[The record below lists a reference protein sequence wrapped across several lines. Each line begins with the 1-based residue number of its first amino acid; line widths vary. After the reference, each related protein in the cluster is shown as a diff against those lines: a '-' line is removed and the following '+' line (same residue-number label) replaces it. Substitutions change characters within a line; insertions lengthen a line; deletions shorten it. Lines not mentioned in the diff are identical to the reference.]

1 MSTTKNIEVGKKVIQ
16 IEAQA
21 VAAISDRINEQFENA
36 VNAVLNCKGRLIVL
50 GVGKS
55 GLISQKIASTMAS
68 TGTPAHFVHPGDAF
82 HGDLGMIT
90 SDDVVLMISNSGETH
105 ELVQIIPAIRKKEVK
120 IIGMVGKE
128 KSRLYNDVDIVLNTS
143 VEKEACTLDL
153 APTASTTATLAMG
166 DALAVALLESRG
178 FNAQDFAE
186 LHPGGSLGKKLLLTL
201 DRLVHT
207 GQDIPFVNV
216 DTSVKD
222 ALLTISDKGLGVTG
236 VLDHDENLIGIITDG
251 DIRRGLLNNL
261 NLDNKCHEIM
271 NKNPKSAKINQ
282 LSYIKNLLQTHQ
294 YIPIVDDSNNIIKIV
309 SSTDMQVE
317 QRNQCTTLI
326 MAGGK
331 GERLHPLTL
340 KTPKPKKP

>member
-1 MSTTKNIEVGKKVIQ
+1 MRDTKNIQIGKNVIQ

-21 VAAISDRINEQFENA
+21 VSAIADRINQQFETA
-36 VNAVLNCKGRLIVL
+36 VNTILDCKGRLIVL
-50 GVGKS
+50 GIGKS

-90 SDDVVLMISNSGETH
+90 KEDVVLMISNSGETH
-105 ELVQIIPAIRKKEVK
+105 ELVQIIPAIRKKEVP

-128 KSRLYNDVDIVLNTS
+128 GSSLYNDVDIILDTS

-166 DALAVALLESRG
+166 DALAVALFESRG

-201 DRLVHT
+201 DQLVHT
-207 GQDIPFVNV
+207 GNEIPFVNKG
-216 DTSVKD
+216 TSVKD

-236 VLDHDENLIGIITDG
+236 VLDSEDKLIGIITDG
-251 DIRRGLLNNL
+251 DIRRGLEKG
-261 NLDNKCHEIM
+261 D
-271 NKNPKSAKINQ
+271 
-282 LSYIKNLLQTHQ
+282 
-294 YIPIVDDSNNIIKIV
+294 NNIFNQTAEFLMSKDPISITSDTLAIAALELMEEHNITSLFVYSSPDLSKPDGIV
-309 SSTDMQVE
+309 HIHD
-317 QRNQCTTLI
+317 I
-326 MAGGK
+326 
-331 GERLHPLTL
+331 L
-340 KTPKPKKP
+340 KTGVQ

>member
-1 MSTTKNIEVGKKVIQ
+1 MSDTKNIQIGKNVIQ

-21 VAAISDRINEQFENA
+21 VSAIADRINQQFETA
-36 VNAVLNCKGRLIVL
+36 VNTILDSKGRLIVL
-50 GVGKS
+50 GIGKS

-90 SDDVVLMISNSGETH
+90 KEDVVLMISNSGETH
-105 ELVQIIPAIRKKEVK
+105 ELVQIIPAIRKKEVP

-128 KSRLYNDVDIVLNTS
+128 GSSLYNDVDIILDTS

-166 DALAVALLESRG
+166 DALAVALFESRG

-201 DRLVHT
+201 DQLVHT
-207 GQDIPFVNV
+207 GDDIPFVNKG
-216 DTSVKD
+216 TSVKD

-236 VLDHDENLIGIITDG
+236 VLNSEDKLVGIITDG
-251 DIRRGLLNNL
+251 DIRRGLEKG
-261 NLDNKCHEIM
+261 D
-271 NKNPKSAKINQ
+271 
-282 LSYIKNLLQTHQ
+282 
-294 YIPIVDDSNNIIKIV
+294 NNIFNQTAEFLMSKDPISITSDTLAIAALELMEEHNITSLFVYSSPDLSKPDGIV
-309 SSTDMQVE
+309 HIHD
-317 QRNQCTTLI
+317 I
-326 MAGGK
+326 
-331 GERLHPLTL
+331 L
-340 KTPKPKKP
+340 KTGVQ

>member
-1 MSTTKNIEVGKKVIQ
+1 MSGTKNIEVGKRVIQ

-120 IIGMVGKE
+120 IIGMIGKE
-128 KSRLYNDVDIVLNTS
+128 KSTRYNDVDIILNTS

-201 DRLVHT
+201 DQLVHT
-207 GQDIPFVNV
+207 GQDIPFVNI
-216 DTSVKD
+216 DTSVRD

-236 VLDHDENLIGIITDG
+236 VLDHDDKLIGIITDG
-251 DIRRGLLNNL
+251 DIRRVLERDGTNL
-261 NLDNKCHEIM
+261 FN
-271 NKNPKSAKINQ
+271 
-282 LSYIKNLLQTHQ
+282 
-294 YIPIVDDSNNIIKIV
+294 
-309 SSTDMQVE
+309 
-317 QRNQCTTLI
+317 
-326 MAGGK
+326 
-331 GERLHPLTL
+331 
-340 KTPKPKKP
+340 

>member
-1 MSTTKNIEVGKKVIQ
+1 MSGTKNIEVGKRVIQ

-128 KSRLYNDVDIVLNTS
+128 KSTLYNDVDIILNTS

-153 APTASTTATLAMG
+153 APTASTTATLAT
-166 DALAVALLESRG
+166 VSYT
-178 FNAQDFAE
+178 
-186 LHPGGSLGKKLLLTL
+186 HLTL
-201 DRLVHT
+201 PT
-207 GQDIPFVNV
+207 
-216 DTSVKD
+216 K
-222 ALLTISDKGLGVTG
+222 A
-236 VLDHDENLIGIITDG
+236 
-251 DIRRGLLNNL
+251 
-261 NLDNKCHEIM
+261 
-271 NKNPKSAKINQ
+271 
-282 LSYIKNLLQTHQ
+282 
-294 YIPIVDDSNNIIKIV
+294 
-309 SSTDMQVE
+309 
-317 QRNQCTTLI
+317 
-326 MAGGK
+326 
-331 GERLHPLTL
+331 
-340 KTPKPKKP
+340 

>member
-1 MSTTKNIEVGKKVIQ
+1 MSDTKNIKIGKEVIQ

-21 VAAISDRINEQFENA
+21 VLAISDRINEQFDSA
-36 VNAVLNCKGRLIVL
+36 VNSILECKGRVIVL

-90 SDDVVLMISNSGETH
+90 KNDVVLMISNSGETH
-105 ELVQIIPAIRKKEVK
+105 ELIQIIPSIRKKNVP

-128 KSRLYNDVDIVLNTS
+128 NSTLYNGVDFILDTS

-201 DRLVHT
+201 DQLIHT
-207 GQDIPFVNV
+207 GENIPYVNE
-216 DTSVKD
+216 DTSLKD
-222 ALLTISDKGLGVTG
+222 ALLIISEKGLGVTG
-236 VLDHDENLIGIITDG
+236 VLDGENKLIGIITDG
-251 DIRRGLLNNL
+251 DIRRGLEKGGNNVFDL
-261 NLDNKCHEIM
+261 TAKDLM
-271 NKNPKSAKINQ
+271 SKNPK
-282 LSYIKNLLQTHQ
+282 T
-294 YIPIVDDSNNIIKIV
+294 IPSDTLALVALELMEKHNITSLFVYSSPGLVKPDGIVHIHDI
-309 SSTDMQVE
+309 
-317 QRNQCTTLI
+317 
-326 MAGGK
+326 
-331 GERLHPLTL
+331 L
-340 KTPKPKKP
+340 KTGVQ

>member
-1 MSTTKNIEVGKKVIQ
+1 MSDTKNIQIGKNVIQ

-21 VAAISDRINEQFENA
+21 VSAIADRINQQFETA
-36 VNAVLNCKGRLIVL
+36 VNTVLDCKGRLIVL

-90 SDDVVLMISNSGETH
+90 KEDVVLMISNSGETH
-105 ELVQIIPAIRKKEVK
+105 ELVQIIPAIRKKEVP

-128 KSRLYNDVDIVLNTS
+128 GSSLYNDVDIILDTS

-166 DALAVALLESRG
+166 DALAVALFESRG

-201 DRLVHT
+201 DQLVHT
-207 GQDIPFVNV
+207 GDNIPFVNKG
-216 DTSVKD
+216 TSVKD

-236 VLDHDENLIGIITDG
+236 VLDSEDKLVGIITDG
-251 DIRRGLLNNL
+251 DIRRGLEKG
-261 NLDNKCHEIM
+261 D
-271 NKNPKSAKINQ
+271 
-282 LSYIKNLLQTHQ
+282 
-294 YIPIVDDSNNIIKIV
+294 NNIFNQTAEFLMSKDPISITSDTLAIAALELMEEHNITSLFVYSSPDLSKPDGIV
-309 SSTDMQVE
+309 HIHD
-317 QRNQCTTLI
+317 I
-326 MAGGK
+326 
-331 GERLHPLTL
+331 L
-340 KTPKPKKP
+340 KTGVQ